1 MRIHT
6 SAIRLGAVAL
16 AIAACTNAVA
26 PNSRTFVAS
35 VVPAGGSSGIP
46 TGASMTVTF
55 SGPMQGGM
63 EMYAALHRGSV
74 AGPVVPGSWTWSA
87 DRMQLT
93 FTPTMPLQA
102 HTAYTL
108 HMGGG
113 MLDASGTPVDY
124 QSCVDR
130 MGGAWATPAM
140 MGGGMMGGSTMMGPG
155 WQGTNGMYGMTFTF
169 TTA

>member
-1 MRIHT
+1 MRSSVFI
-6 SAIRLGAVAL
+6 LGAVAL
-16 AIAACTNAVA
+16 SVVACNA
-26 PNSRTFVAS
+26 NSTSPVGRTAVAS
-35 VVPAGGSSGIP
+35 VVPAGGTTGVS

-55 SGPMQGGM
+55 SGPMRGGM
-63 EMYAALHRGSV
+63 EMYAALHQGSV
-74 AGPVVPGSWTWSA
+74 TGPVVPGSWMWSA

-124 QSCVDR
+124 QPCVDR
-130 MGGAWATPAM
+130 MGGAWATPTM
-140 MGGGMMGGSTMMGPG
+140 MGGGMMGDSGMMGPG
-155 WQGTNGMYGMTFTF
+155 WKGSNGMYGMTFTF